1 MSTKPAAYHK
11 RKEII
16 ILIVSIVLLVTGVV
30 IDSLGICLVEMEAS
44 SFNGIYTTM
53 VSVQA
58 TVSVVIFSLVSIFSS
73 FQTTEK
79 IHSILL
85 YFFFCSIFYSR
96 SIGYAFLFNIIF
108 PIMRMYVAK

>member
-16 ILIVSIVLLVTGVV
+16 ILIVSIVLLVSGVV
-30 IDSLGICLVEMEAS
+30 IDSLGICLVEIEAS
-44 SFNGIYTTM
+44 SFNGICTTM

-79 IHSILL
+79 YTVYCFTSFFVLFSIQ
-85 YFFFCSIFYSR
+85 
-96 SIGYAFLFNIIF
+96 G
-108 PIMRMYVAK
+108 V